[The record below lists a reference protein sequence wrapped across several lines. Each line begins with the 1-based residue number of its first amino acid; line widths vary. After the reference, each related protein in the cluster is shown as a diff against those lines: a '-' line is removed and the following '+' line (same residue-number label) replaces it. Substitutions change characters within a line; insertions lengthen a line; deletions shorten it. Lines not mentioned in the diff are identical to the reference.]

1 MLRDKSRLT
10 LAVALVAATMLVA
23 GGVAVASNTGFK
35 INKPLSVVVT
45 TTSQV
50 GTNWTSIPYF
60 NPYGNGANLCAQ
72 LGLASTG
79 GVRGLLLKIDAGTGA
94 SLGATCGTAGAASFT
109 WNQGQGV
116 RIRNQG
122 VGAPT
127 SAIIVGSHNP
137 AASLTVPTPAATGN
151 VGNFW
156 FALPYHT
163 TAITAADLCAS
174 VGLQSVG
181 AARGSVGRLN
191 AATGSFSSA
200 NCGTAGASSFVLVLG
215 EAVRLRN
222 AFIAAPNSL
231 PPVNFVPAHF

>member
-1 MLRDKSRLT
+1 MLRNKSHLT
-10 LAVALVAATMLVA
+10 LAVVLVAATMLVA

-35 INKPLSVVVT
+35 INKPLTVVVGNT
-45 TTSQV
+45 QV
-50 GTNWTSIPYF
+50 GNNWISIPYF
-60 NPYGNGANLCAQ
+60 NPYGTGANLCAQ

-79 GVRGLLLKIDAGTGA
+79 SVRAALLKIDAGTGA
-94 SLGATCGTAGAASFT
+94 SSGVNCGTAGAASFT

-137 AASLTVPTPAATGN
+137 AASITVPTPAATGN
-151 VGNFW
+151 VGNLW
-156 FALPYHT
+156 FGMPYHT
-163 TAITAADLCAS
+163 TAVTAADLCAS
-174 VGLQSVG
+174 VGLQSAG

-191 AATGSFSSA
+191 AATGAFSSA
-200 NCGTAGASSFVLVLG
+200 NCGTAGAISFTLVLG

-222 AFIAAPNSL
+222 AFIAPPNSV
-231 PPVNFVPAHF
+231 PPLNFVPAHF